1 MATKFQD
8 IYDLFLSG
16 IQDYELANIDE
27 DVIDRFLKQYLLLSL
42 PYVIEANSDIEDIDV
57 ENEQFNIDLT
67 LTEQALVAKAM
78 TIVWVDRE
86 RKNLDILRKTV
97 GDRDYKTVSTA
108 DQLKQLTNT
117 HTALRKELEQQLI
130 DYSYRRGNNWS
141 SFYRG

>member
-42 PYVIEANSDIEDIDV
+42 PYVIEANSDIEDIDL

-67 LTEQALVAKAM
+67 F
-78 TIVWVDRE
+78 
-86 RKNLDILRKTV
+86 LRAV
-97 GDRDYKTVSTA
+97 
-108 DQLKQLTNT
+108 
-117 HTALRKELEQQLI
+117 
-130 DYSYRRGNNWS
+130 
-141 SFYRG
+141 

>member
-42 PYVIEANSDIEDIDV
+42 PYVIEANSDIEDIDL

-97 GDRDYKTVSTA
+97 GDRDYKTASTA